1 MSIQSNLSGILS
13 RSGEGLHTAF
23 TAKVLASDGTTA
35 TVQPLYSPSGAP
47 RSVRKAETVTEA
59 TADGPTHWTKL
70 TPPEAGDI
78 VLCVCTEHVLGE
90 SWRGGSVSRV
100 GDMHHQMGDAVI
112 AAIF

>member
-47 RSVRKAETVTEA
+47 AVPRATV
-59 TADGPTHWTKL
+59 L
-70 TPPEAGDI
+70 
-78 VLCVCTEHVLGE
+78 
-90 SWRGGSVSRV
+90 SSSSRV
-100 GDMHHQMGDAVI
+100 PGHHNLLVGPVPLNWPILLPRPRTASTN
-112 AAIF
+112 ATT